1 MRMRMGL
8 FAMLATVGLILGGCG
23 ETKTTP
29 PPGADTDT
37 PTVDIDEG
45 GITSPDE
52 VTTDGDT
59 KKDAE

>member
-8 FAMLATVGLILGGCG
+8 FAILAATGMMLAGCG

-52 VTTDGDT
+52 VTPT
-59 KKDAE
+59 KDATKESE